1 MNKLTSSVKT
11 LAIPGM
17 LLLGACCTV
26 QPVPVKP
33 APTPAPV
40 VVPKP
45 VVVPT
50 PVVVPKPVVVAPAPA
65 PVVVPP
71 PVPVVVPKPVV
82 VAKPVVV
89 VPPSYN
95 DIFFD
100 FDKADIRNS
109 ETVQLDKIADWM
121 KANPNKTIAI
131 EAHSDIKGS
140 NAYNIALGQRRAN
153 AAKEY
158 FVKQHGV
165 DASRIKA
172 VSYGKEKPFVG
183 DTGDQS
189 LNRRVHVVLE

>member
-26 QPVPVKP
+26 QPVAVKP
-33 APTPAPV
+33 APAPVVAPKPVVVPPKPVVVAPPPAPV

-45 VVVPT
+45 V
-50 PVVVPKPVVVAPAPA
+50 PVVVP
-65 PVVVPP
+65 
-71 PVPVVVPKPVV
+71 
-82 VAKPVVV
+82 KPVVV

-100 FDKADIRNS
+100 FDKADIRTS
-109 ETVQLDKIADWM
+109 ETVQLDKIAAWM

-131 EAHSDIKGS
+131 EAHSDMKGS

-183 DTGDQS
+183 ETGDQS
-189 LNRRVHVVLE
+189 LNRRVHVVFE